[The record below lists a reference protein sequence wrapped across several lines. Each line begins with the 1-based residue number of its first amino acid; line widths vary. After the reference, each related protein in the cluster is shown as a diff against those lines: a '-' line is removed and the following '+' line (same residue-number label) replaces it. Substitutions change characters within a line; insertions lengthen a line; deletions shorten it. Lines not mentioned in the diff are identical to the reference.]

1 MPGPTPYPPTLSRMP
16 WHAKLHLD
24 YRLEPGQRTVLRH
37 EHSGPLRIFKSL
49 YPEGNAIC
57 HNVLIHPPGGLVG
70 GDVLD
75 VEVQVGTGSHGL
87 ISTPGATRFYASDEL
102 PTTQNVLLSLAP
114 GARLEWLPLEALA
127 YPGCQAHNRLSASL
141 EADAELLAWD
151 VTALG
156 LPAAGQPFTTG
167 HFHQRLEIPG
177 IWLEQARIDASDHR
191 LLESPLG
198 LAGQRC
204 LGTLFFASGTAFTR
218 ERRERLL
225 EAVRSV
231 LATVPGDTQA
241 GATCPHPQVLA
252 VRAVAPLVEPLM
264 KVLQQAWAA
273 LRAEAWGLEAPI
285 PRIWQ
290 V

>member
-1 MPGPTPYPPTLSRMP
+1 MS
-16 WHAKLHLD
+16 WHAQLKLD
-24 YRLEPGQRTVLRH
+24 YRQDAGTRTVLH
-37 EHSGPLRIFKSL
+37 HQHTGPLRIFKSL
-49 YPEGNAIC
+49 YPEGDAIC
-57 HNVLIHPPGGLVG
+57 HNILIHPPGGLVG

-75 VEVQVGTGSHGL
+75 VEVQVAPGAHGL
-87 ISTPGATRFYASDEL
+87 ISTPGATRFYASDDQ
-102 PTTQNVLLSLAP
+102 PATQQVHLTLAP

-127 YPGCQAHNRLSASL
+127 YPGCRAHNRLSASL
-141 EADAELLAWD
+141 AGDAELLAWD

-167 HFHQRLEIPG
+167 CFHQRLEIPG
-177 IWLEQARIDASDHR
+177 VWLEQARIDANDQR
-191 LLESPLG
+191 LMDSPLG

-225 EAVRSV
+225 EVVRGA
-231 LATVPGDTQA
+231 LTTLPPGTHA

-252 VRAVAPLVEPLM
+252 VRALAPLVEPLM
-264 KVLQQAWAA
+264 KSLQLAWAA
-273 LRAEAWGLEAPI
+273 LRAEAWGLDAPA